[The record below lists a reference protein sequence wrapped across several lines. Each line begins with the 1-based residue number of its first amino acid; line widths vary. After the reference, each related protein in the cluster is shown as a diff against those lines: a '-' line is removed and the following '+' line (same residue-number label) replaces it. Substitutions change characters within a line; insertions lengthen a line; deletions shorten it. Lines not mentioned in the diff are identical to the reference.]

1 MNISTIQRGSLF
13 LGDDFIQ
20 AMSYN
25 TPARLSGFA
34 LLNLP
39 AWRSDSMCI
48 VASELGLPAG
58 VVSPNEI
65 LPAMFVQYWQNLCG
79 YARQYHASIGLNEDI
94 EDFAEQAFWKM
105 MYRLCKVQS
114 IQDLSAYVV
123 AKSTDVLT
131 NTNSVD
137 GNMYTEILLNVN
149 ALTKTQTAKLVHSKP
164 AYMQT
169 IGKLPSVQNTN
180 ILKGHSKA
188 VYDSSLAYYD
198 MQESQCVKLSMSDAD
213 NASADFSYNAILLY
227 YELGS
232 IEQVA
237 GLYFPN
243 AFVEN
248 NGTYALPK
256 INKSSDTSF
265 GYSINV
271 SYNAGGSY
279 AYNAANADQ
288 GTAMQVYNNMY
299 KNMLSSNMQLNAI
312 AKRMLE
318 QEQELQSIKS
328 MLADGYITKLS
339 DKVDKLTKQ
348 IATTYKGSVST
359 NKLLEMFVAA
369 KQNSGTLNL
378 TAMLSDLSQSITS
391 RDIKVTNDIGAYNAG
406 DTITAGTSLTDI
418 LAGILKQHTVVSY
431 VQPYGKLT
439 VNGKSDTVY
448 VNYKSVT
455 SITVKSELVQGDAG
469 AFTLPATLT
478 LYANGS
484 KKTAQIAG
492 VTGDATF
499 TGITANNA
507 MHANLTVNYAEG
519 QLKPGDTTGDDK
531 VFAGLLSLNVRIIPV
546 FDAYITQVK
555 LLEQLRGTISAVS
568 NMNKVKSTELGPNYQ
583 LALAEYV
590 VLVIP
595 EDVDCPIVN
604 EIAGTASTNIYG
616 VQYTA
621 YAVKGSQLILNTTN
635 LF

>member
-1 MNISTIQRGSLF
+1 
-13 LGDDFIQ
+13 
-20 AMSYN
+20 
-25 TPARLSGFA
+25 
-34 LLNLP
+34 
-39 AWRSDSMCI
+39 
-48 VASELGLPAG
+48 
-58 VVSPNEI
+58 
-65 LPAMFVQYWQNLCG
+65 
-79 YARQYHASIGLNEDI
+79 
-94 EDFAEQAFWKM
+94 
-105 MYRLCKVQS
+105 
-114 IQDLSAYVV
+114 
-123 AKSTDVLT
+123 
-131 NTNSVD
+131 
-137 GNMYTEILLNVN
+137 
-149 ALTKTQTAKLVHSKP
+149 
-164 AYMQT
+164 
-169 IGKLPSVQNTN
+169 
-180 ILKGHSKA
+180 
-188 VYDSSLAYYD
+188 
-198 MQESQCVKLSMSDAD
+198 
-213 NASADFSYNAILLY
+213 
-227 YELGS
+227 
-232 IEQVA
+232 
-237 GLYFPN
+237 
-243 AFVEN
+243 
-248 NGTYALPK
+248 
-256 INKSSDTSF
+256 
-265 GYSINV
+265 
-271 SYNAGGSY
+271 
-279 AYNAANADQ
+279 
-288 GTAMQVYNNMY
+288 
-299 KNMLSSNMQLNAI
+299 
-312 AKRMLE
+312 MLE
-318 QEQELQSIKS
+318 QERELQSIKS

-339 DKVDKLTKQ
+339 DKVDKLSKQ

-604 EIAGTASTNIYG
+604 EIAGTASTNING

-621 YAVKGSQLILNTTN
+621 YAVKGYQLMLNTTN